1 MRLPDPRKFPAFA
14 QAQLWG
20 LAVGFALA
28 WLATDKWGIS
38 FWGMLIG
45 LIGSWI
51 AWEFIFGKSAPSA
64 RKDVG
69 AIAYGIFTGLCF
81 PWIGVAFAAI
91 MQVAR
96 P

>member
-20 LAVGFALA
+20 LMVGFALA
-28 WLATDKWGIS
+28 WLATDKWHIS
-38 FWGMLIG
+38 FWGMLVG
-45 LIGSWI
+45 LIASWLG
-51 AWEFIFGKSAPSA
+51 WELFFGKTAPVTRSDI
-64 RKDVG
+64 R

-81 PWIGVAFAAI
+81 PWIGIGFAAVMEVI
-91 MQVAR
+91 R